1 MLTPKFLKWTLFT
14 SAFAVIVIYRLL
26 ATPEMFELMVAMVVA
41 GYILLAIGTYIINGA
56 IRYWLE
62 IYFRTIDNILNYIYG
77 DDKQEQEIQPE
88 RKEPPT
94 NE

>member
-1 MLTPKFLKWTLFT
+1 MLTPKFLKWTLFS
-14 SAFAVIVIYRLL
+14 SAFAVIVIYKLL
-26 ATPEMFELMVAMVVA
+26 AAPEMFELMVAMVVA
-41 GYILLAIGTYIINGA
+41 GYILLAIAVYIFNGA
-56 IRYWLE
+56 VRYWLE

-77 DDKQEQEIQPE
+77 DNKQEQEIQPE

>member
-41 GYILLAIGTYIINGA
+41 GYILLAIGTYIFNGA

>member
-41 GYILLAIGTYIINGA
+41 GYILLAIGT
-56 IRYWLE
+56 
-62 IYFRTIDNILNYIYG
+62 
-77 DDKQEQEIQPE
+77 
-88 RKEPPT
+88 
-94 NE
+94 

>member
-41 GYILLAIGTYIINGA
+41 GYILLAIGTYIFNGA
-56 IRYWLE
+56 VRYWLE

-77 DDKQEQEIQPE
+77 DEKPEQEIQPE

>member
-26 ATPEMFELMVAMVVA
+26 ATPEMFDLMVAMVVA
-41 GYILLAIGTYIINGA
+41 GYILLAIGTYIFNGA

-62 IYFRTIDNILNYIYG
+62 IYFRTIDNILNYIYR

>member
-41 GYILLAIGTYIINGA
+41 GYILLAIGTYIFNGA

-77 DDKQEQEIQPE
+77 DDKQEQEQNWE
-88 RKEPPT
+88 EETDGK
-94 NE
+94 NK

>member
-1 MLTPKFLKWTLFT
+1 MLTPNFLKWSLFS
-14 SAFAVIVIYRLL
+14 SAFAIIVIYKLL
-26 ATPEMFELMVAMVVA
+26 ATPEMFDLMVAMVVA
-41 GYILLAIGTYIINGA
+41 GYILLAIGTYIFNGA